1 VAVGISEGMT
11 ESEKE
16 KELTNMKLKTN
27 VFADRVARV
36 ARLSLGAVSLATVAM
51 ALMPQTMRAQENP
64 LVLDNFQTGAGK
76 IAATSGTQS
85 VTQPGAGIVGGG
97 RYISIV
103 YDPGASSQFGQPSTL
118 QVRPSADPKVLPP
131 ALIWSNGFDA
141 TPLIEVEYAGPNN
154 DTPLGLNLTN
164 YDRFRFSFEGLST
177 GVVLVAGVWYGGSFQ
192 YDASLP
198 CALTAS
204 SNSFTVDLP
213 FSAFTPEQ
221 LVPITWSDLD
231 QLTIEITEGTSPL
244 NSPNLAI
251 TGFYALPATDPAGT
265 ITCGTPTT

>member
-1 VAVGISEGMT
+1 
-11 ESEKE
+11 
-16 KELTNMKLKTN
+16 
-27 VFADRVARV
+27 
-36 ARLSLGAVSLATVAM
+36 
-51 ALMPQTMRAQENP
+51 
-64 LVLDNFQTGAGK
+64 VLDNFQTGAGK

-85 VTQPGAGIVGGG
+85 VTQPGSGIVGGG
-97 RYISIV
+97 RNISIV
-103 YDPGASSQFGQPSTL
+103 YNPGAFSQFGQPSTL
-118 QVRPSADPKVLPP
+118 QVRPSTTKVPS

-141 TPLIEVEYAGPNN
+141 RPLIEVAYAGPND

-164 YDRFRFSFEGLST
+164 YDRLRFSFEGLST
-177 GVVLVAGVWYGGSFQ
+177 GVVLDAAVWYGGSFQ
-192 YDASLP
+192 YDAALP

-204 SNSFTVDLP
+204 NSSFTVDLP

-231 QLTIEITEGTSPL
+231 GLTIEITEATSPL

-265 ITCGTPTT
+265 VTCPTT